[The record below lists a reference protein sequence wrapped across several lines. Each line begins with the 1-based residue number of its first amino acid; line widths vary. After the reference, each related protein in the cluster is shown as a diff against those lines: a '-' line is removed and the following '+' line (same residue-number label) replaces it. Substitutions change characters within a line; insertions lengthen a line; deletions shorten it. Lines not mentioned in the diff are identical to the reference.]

1 MHDSSLIVTRLEKIS
16 RYLMGFAVLL
26 IYLAPFWWPFNDSG
40 WVSLVRIAAFSSM
53 LCVAWVAFLS
63 PPVIRLHSGRLLFY
77 SLILLFTYLCLNA
90 YFLGADAKVFR
101 RLAFLSVF
109 VFALGTLKWDDRRIR
124 QLAIILAIT
133 GFTFALLS
141 LLIKYMQNGLP
152 TGYRKR
158 GIYESGLTGVAD
170 FGNTIVAAMHFAISI
185 VMLTYLFL
193 TEHKKMFWPLWLGM
207 LATVAAYLMLTF
219 ARTGWVACTVAG
231 AVLFLL
237 TWSRKSIPH
246 YTLLVIFTAAVGYFF
261 ANFFQYEFH
270 QRGLTYRDEI
280 WLTVLERSKET
291 WWFGKGV
298 MASFDSISIGGGRQ
312 LVNNSHS
319 VYLEILYQT
328 GLIGLIFY
336 FLVIVFAV
344 ITLFKARKLKE
355 YSQGVK
361 LAFSMLLAVSVVMV
375 TELNSWIHTP
385 NLLWQWLWIPLAYVL
400 GISSRASAA
409 GSDKVV
415 KAGQISGS

>member
-170 FGNTIVAAMHFAISI
+170 FGNTIVAADF
-185 VMLTYLFL
+185 
-193 TEHKKMFWPLWLGM
+193 
-207 LATVAAYLMLTF
+207 
-219 ARTGWVACTVAG
+219 
-231 AVLFLL
+231 
-237 TWSRKSIPH
+237 
-246 YTLLVIFTAAVGYFF
+246 
-261 ANFFQYEFH
+261 
-270 QRGLTYRDEI
+270 
-280 WLTVLERSKET
+280 
-291 WWFGKGV
+291 
-298 MASFDSISIGGGRQ
+298 
-312 LVNNSHS
+312 
-319 VYLEILYQT
+319 
-328 GLIGLIFY
+328 
-336 FLVIVFAV
+336 
-344 ITLFKARKLKE
+344 
-355 YSQGVK
+355 
-361 LAFSMLLAVSVVMV
+361 
-375 TELNSWIHTP
+375 
-385 NLLWQWLWIPLAYVL
+385 AYV
-400 GISSRASAA
+400 
-409 GSDKVV
+409 
-415 KAGQISGS
+415 SGSRSFAPVCIQ